1 MKRFD
6 AIVVGGAGRV
16 LAFVEGYG
24 PRSVGDGRRTKRLR
38 HTLRARS
45 ELRRSRSPPDSA
57 MPLWCPDSGFPHLVK
72 LLKG

>member
-38 HTLRARS
+38 HTLRMRS
-45 ELRRSRSPPDSA
+45 ELRRSCSPPDSA
-57 MPLWCPDSGFPHLVK
+57 MPLWRHDSRLSAPVER
-72 LLKG
+72 LKG